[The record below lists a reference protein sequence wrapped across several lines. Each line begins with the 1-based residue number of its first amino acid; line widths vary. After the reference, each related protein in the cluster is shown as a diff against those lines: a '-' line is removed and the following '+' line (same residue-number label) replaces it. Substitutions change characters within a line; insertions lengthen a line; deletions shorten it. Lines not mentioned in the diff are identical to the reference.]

1 MKKQNIDL
9 YPYHDIVVIH
19 CLKTKQFAF
28 WSWIIT
34 ILRCSQLYWGKIGK
48 LHVHTCSVII
58 NLYQNCKNHISWPL
72 DGKKV
77 WILGRS
83 ISLHIRKIL
92 IICILFSLNH
102 DYTKYEI
109 GKIITHAISS
119 SSRCNI
125 LRAINC
131 VPLSSL
137 LAYFIHH
144 FYLNQ
149 IHLSHS
155 HTSVKAQKTSLS
167 IWLVLCML

>member
-1 MKKQNIDL
+1 MT
-9 YPYHDIVVIH
+9 H
-19 CLKTKQFAF
+19 CLQTKYFAF
-28 WSWIIT
+28 WIWIGST
-34 ILRCSQLYWGKIGK
+34 LLCSQVYWEKSANYMYMYM
-48 LHVHTCSVII
+48 CSVII

-125 LRAINC
+125 LPAINC